1 MMCWLT
7 CLRPIK
13 ETERSVWVLIRLETA
28 AAFENKQGK
37 KASIVLLHRAP
48 K

>member
-13 ETERSVWVLIRLETA
+13 ETERSVRVLIRLETA
-28 AAFENKQGK
+28 AVLK
-37 KASIVLLHRAP
+37 KAGKEGQHRFVA
-48 K
+48 